1 MVIFDVVLR
10 GDCMLKREKTAR
22 QSEGAIQQASMP
34 PKGESSSTNRR
45 TFLNKLGGAAIL
57 AAGAKAI
64 ELGPLA
70 KPASAHEGR
79 REGRE
84 RARESFEIRVRAAE
98 RERDVEIPEQLTNG
112 DERKYT
118 NFIGSYSKGLPHSSI
133 GEVDQAAYEEF
144 LDACRTGT
152 AAGFE
157 NVPLGGT
164 VKLVNPMSG
173 IAFDLEGT
181 DSHQLAIGPPPAL
194 ASQMRA
200 DDMVEQ
206 YWMALCRDV
215 NFTDYATDPTA
226 LAAGQELSAL
236 AAFAGPKVSG
246 QVTAQSLF
254 RGFTAKDLVGPYVSQ
269 LFLRPFNY
277 GQYAISGKI
286 TTYVPGIDYLT
297 DQPSWLKARNGEGPF
312 AKNQLDTQPRF
323 VRNGRDLAAYV
334 HTDQIFEAFYNAGIW
349 LGANGAP
356 PNSGNPYLALT
367 KQSALITFGA
377 TQFLCLLAEASTRAL
392 KAVWYAK
399 WFVHRTLRPEDYGG
413 LVHAVMTGQAKYP
426 LQGDVLNS
434 HALTQTFS
442 KYGTYL
448 HAQAYPEGCPQH
460 PSYAQGHGAIA
471 GACATMLKAAFNGS
485 AAFYKLTNGTIQVA
499 SEDGSALVPYG
510 GADAEQITVNG
521 EINKLASNIGLGRDF
536 AGVHWRTD
544 YSDGLKLGETV
555 ALSIL
560 SDQKETYGE
569 DFSGFQ
575 ITKFDGTSITV

>member
-1 MVIFDVVLR
+1 
-10 GDCMLKREKTAR
+10 MLKLEKTAG
-22 QSEGAIQQASMP
+22 QIEGTIKQASIL
-34 PKGESSSTNRR
+34 PKCESSSTNRR

-57 AAGAKAI
+57 AAGANAI

-70 KPASAHEGR
+70 KSASAHER
-79 REGRE
+79 RGEGRE

-118 NFIGSYSKGLPHSSI
+118 NFIGSYSKGLPHNSI

-144 LDACRTGT
+144 LDACRTETT
-152 AAGFE
+152 AAFE

-194 ASQMRA
+194 ASMTRA

-215 NFTDYATDPTA
+215 NFTDYATDPTS
-226 LAAGQELSAL
+226 LAAGQELSEL
-236 AAFAGPKVSG
+236 GAFAGPKIFG
-246 QVTAQSLF
+246 KVTPQSLF
-254 RGFTAKDLVGPYVSQ
+254 RGFTDEDLVGPYVSQ
-269 LFLRPFNY
+269 LFLRTFNY
-277 GQYAISGKI
+277 GQYAISGEI
-286 TTYVPGIDYLT
+286 TTYMPGVDYLK
-297 DQPSWLKARNGEGPF
+297 DPASWLKARNGQGPF
-312 AKNQLDTQPRF
+312 GKNQLDAQPRF
-323 VRNGRDLAAYV
+323 MRNGRDLAAYV
-334 HTDQIFEAFYNAGIW
+334 HSDQIFEAFYNAGIW
-349 LGANGAP
+349 LGANGAT

-367 KQSALITFGA
+367 KQAALITFGA

-413 LVHAVMTGQAKYP
+413 LVQAVMMGQAKYP
-426 LQGDVLNS
+426 LHGDVLNS
-434 HALTQTFS
+434 QALKQSFS
-442 KYGTYL
+442 KYGSYL

-460 PSYAQGHGAIA
+460 PSYAQGHGAVA
-471 GACATMLKAAFNGS
+471 GACATMLKAGFNGTLP
-485 AAFYKLTNGTIQVA
+485 FYKLTNGTIQVA
-499 SEDGSALVPYG
+499 SEDGTALAAYA
-510 GADAEQITVNG
+510 GADADQITING

-544 YSDGLKLGETV
+544 YSDGLKLGEAV

-569 DFSGFQ
+569 EFSGFE